1 MEVAM
6 QQRLS
11 QIIMEVADPSHAGQA
26 RRAAVECAESLGL
39 GESDCGA
46 VAIAVTE
53 MATNLVKH
61 AGVGKIICEP
71 IAHNRTR
78 GLRVVTI
85 DKGPGIRDIANALED
100 GYSTSG
106 TSGNGLGAVRRLSAN
121 FDIYSMPGH
130 GTCVLAEFWPERKI
144 PVVAIPLQLGAIS
157 VALRGESVCG
167 DGWALKSTADTQ
179 FILVVDGL
187 GHGTYASE
195 AAREAEQILME
206 TDSISPA
213 AILRDCHDALKKTR
227 GAAGAIAAV
236 SKEKGIVS
244 FAGVGNI
251 SGTLV
256 SGTARRGMAS
266 HNGIL
271 GHQIHKLQ
279 EFNFPWNDD
288 SILIMH
294 SDGVGTKWE
303 LNHYPGI
310 ANRHSS
316 LIAAVLYRDFN
327 RERDDAT
334 VLVAKNVP

>member
-1 MEVAM
+1 
-6 QQRLS
+6 
-11 QIIMEVADPSHAGQA
+11 MEVADSSHPGQV
-26 RRAAVECAESLGL
+26 RRAAVECAELMGL
-39 GESDCGA
+39 GETDRGA
-46 VAIAVTE
+46 IAIAVTE

-61 AGVGKIICEP
+61 AHGGKIICEP
-71 IAHNRTR
+71 VAHNGSK
-78 GLRVVTI
+78 GLRVVSI
-85 DKGPGIRDIANALED
+85 DKGPGIRDIPNALRD

-106 TSGNGLGAVRRLSAN
+106 TPGNGLGAVRRLSAH
-121 FDIYSMPGH
+121 FDIYSLPDR

-144 PVVAIPLQLGAIS
+144 PAVAIPFQLGTIS
-157 VALRGESVCG
+157 VALRGEPVCG
-167 DGWALKSTADTQ
+167 DGWAVKPTADTV

-195 AAREAEQILME
+195 AAREAERVLAE
-206 TDSISPA
+206 TTLVSPA
-213 AILRDCHDALKKTR
+213 EILRDCHDALKKTR
-227 GAAGAIAAV
+227 GAAGAIAAI
-236 SKEKGIVS
+236 SKETGTLS

-256 SGTARRGMAS
+256 SGTTRRGMAS
-266 HNGIL
+266 HNGTL
-271 GHQIHKLQ
+271 GHQIHKVQ

-288 SILIMH
+288 SVLIMH

-310 ANRHSS
+310 TNRHSS

-334 VLVAKNVP
+334 VLVAKNVA